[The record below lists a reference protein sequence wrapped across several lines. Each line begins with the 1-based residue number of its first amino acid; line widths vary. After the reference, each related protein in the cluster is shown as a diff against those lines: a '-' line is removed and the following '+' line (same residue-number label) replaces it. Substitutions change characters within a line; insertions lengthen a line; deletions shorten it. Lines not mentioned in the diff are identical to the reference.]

1 MSEDIASYEE
11 KKFQQL
17 YQLSNPYVFVKDI
30 AWNSLHEET
39 QIQIEVPEPE
49 RIGTDK
55 KRSSSTS
62 ERGVREHFYYM
73 LLSS

>member
-11 KKFQQL
+11 KKIHQL

-39 QIQIEVPEPE
+39 QIQN
-49 RIGTDK
+49 
-55 KRSSSTS
+55 RSS
-62 ERGVREHFYYM
+62 
-73 LLSS
+73 

>member
-1 MSEDIASYEE
+1 VKISHPTRKKNFNSSINYQILVSLLKISHGIAYM
-11 KKFQQL
+11 KKLRF
-17 YQLSNPYVFVKDI
+17 K
-30 AWNSLHEET
+30 
-39 QIQIEVPEPE
+39 IEVPEPE